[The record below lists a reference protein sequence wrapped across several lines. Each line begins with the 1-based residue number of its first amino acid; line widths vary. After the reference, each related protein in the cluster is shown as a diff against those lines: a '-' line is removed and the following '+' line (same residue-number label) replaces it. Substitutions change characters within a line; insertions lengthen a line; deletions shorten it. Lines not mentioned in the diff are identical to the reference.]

1 MTFSRCSDFFESLPQ
16 LGMKLYEMLGLCDA
30 AEAAGL
36 GHAGMG
42 MEMEEEMHFASCA
55 LEL

>member
-16 LGMKLYEMLGLCDA
+16 LGMKLYEMLGLCDV